1 MKNLQKILLFFVIV
15 TLISCSKNNECY
27 NPEPFPFQD
36 KETGKWGFVGL
47 SGKIIIEPR
56 FEVRPTYFKE
66 GFALLEKASGYDYI
80 NLSGDTLGYNYQL
93 ATLFEEGMALV
104 TRADGSR
111 CFIRTDFSDA
121 FCIDNLKQKV
131 VTCGLFSE
139 GLAKFQAEN
148 NKWGYL
154 NNSGEIVIE
163 PVYYKALNFKEGLAF
178 VELKDNSSDSTD
190 KLFIDLSGNTKIKLD
205 KNISEARSFSEGLAA
220 VKDSAGWGFM
230 DTQGNLVIAP
240 DPDWKTVTNFNN
252 GYAAFL
258 EYGEWGAIN
267 KKGKRILGSFYNAPP
282 IFFSGLSALEED
294 EGMGFINKKGRK
306 KISSKYEEI
315 AYPFYKGKAVVK
327 EGKYYIFVSKAGKIA
342 SNLELDNIDM
352 SYVNNMLQS
361 IRGYSPDE
369 SVMSYPYYRKIT
381 IDGKYSVRGLYPL
394 NENTAMTTKC
404 YHFIYNDLNQIVKI
418 EYMEYG
424 KADDEDPFFGCSK
437 VAFKYSDSIE
447 IRTFLDEYGRKTSN
461 DDEIYC
467 EKILLDKNKQRIA
480 KINLGHDDSPDE
492 NKYGVARYSWELDK
506 SGSRIKET
514 QYDSDDEIIVSG
526 TIYHRKYVWDKR
538 GNLAELHFLDE
549 EERLTDNYEGIA
561 IQKWEYDKNS
571 NQTKVEF
578 YDKSKQLKNNSS
590 GIAISRYQYDNI
602 GRMTRIDFYNSDNK
616 RTAFAGYKVATI
628 IREYDDENDEIND
641 TYLDIEGNEISL

>member
-36 KETGKWGFVGL
+36 KETGNWGFVDL
-47 SGKIIIEPR
+47 SGKVIIEPK
-56 FEVRPTYFKE
+56 FEVCPSYFRE
-66 GFALLEKASGYDYI
+66 GFALLEKSSGYDYI
-80 NLSGDTLGYNYQL
+80 NLSGDTLGYNFQL

-104 TRADGSR
+104 TREDGSR
-111 CFIRTDFSDA
+111 CFIKSDFSDA

-154 NNSGEIVIE
+154 NTSGDITIE
-163 PVYYKALNFKEGLAF
+163 PAYTKALNFKEGLAF
-178 VELKDNSSDSTD
+178 VELRDSISESTI
-190 KLFIDLSGNTKIKLD
+190 KLFIDISGNTKIKLD

-220 VKDSAGWGFM
+220 VKDTSGWGFI
-230 DTQGNLVIAP
+230 DTQGNVVIAP
-240 DPDWKTVTNFNN
+240 DPDWNSVTNFNN
-252 GYAAFL
+252 GCAAFL

-267 KKGKRILGSFYNAPP
+267 NKGKRILGSLFDGPP

-294 EGMGFINKKGRK
+294 DGMGFINKKGRK
-306 KISSKYEEI
+306 KIRAGYEEI
-315 AYPFYKGKAVVK
+315 AYPFYKGKAIVK
-327 EGKYYIFVSKAGKIA
+327 EGKYYIFISKAGKIV
-342 SNLELDNIDM
+342 SDLELDNIDM
-352 SYVNNMLQS
+352 SYVNNLLQS

-369 SVMSYPYYRKIT
+369 SVMSSPYYRKIT
-381 IDGKYSVRGLYPL
+381 LDGKYSVRGLYPL
-394 NENTAMTTKC
+394 NEKTAMTTKC
-404 YHFIYNDLNQIVKI
+404 YHFVYNDLNQLVKI
-418 EYMEYG
+418 EYLENG
-424 KADDEDPFFGCSK
+424 QAGDEDPFFGCSK
-437 VAFKYSDSIE
+437 VTFEYSDSTE
-447 IRTFLDEYGRKTSN
+447 TRTFLDEYGRKTSN
-461 DDEIYC
+461 DDGVYC
-467 EKILLDKNKQRIA
+467 EKIVLDKNKQRIGM
-480 KINLGHDDSPDE
+480 INLGYNGSPVE
-492 NKYGVARYSWELDK
+492 NKFSVARYSWELDK

-514 QYDSDDEIIVSG
+514 LYDSDNEIIVNG
-526 TIYHRKYVWDKR
+526 TIYMRKYGWDKK
-538 GNLAELHFLDE
+538 GNMTELDFLDE
-549 EERLTDNYEGIA
+549 QGQLTENHEGIA

-578 YDKSKQLKNNSS
+578 FDKNKQLKNNSS
-590 GIAISRYQYDNI
+590 GIAMSRYQYDNI
-602 GRMTRIDFYNSDNK
+602 GRMTRIEFYNRENK